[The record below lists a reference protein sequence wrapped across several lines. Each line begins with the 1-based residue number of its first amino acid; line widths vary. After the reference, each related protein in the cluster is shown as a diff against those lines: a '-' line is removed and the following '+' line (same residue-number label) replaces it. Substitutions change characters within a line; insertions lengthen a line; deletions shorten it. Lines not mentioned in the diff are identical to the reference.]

1 MTKEQNDRLVLA
13 FVDIAAALK
22 GLHEEIARAGK
33 RYWPEPG
40 QQREPVLSRVETEED
55 RARKSLGLAD
65 ESVDINKWIS
75 PDWLDELEDEPIG
88 ERTAQW
94 LRDHPPEETKVVNA
108 GAKIAGEARQGG
120 KGIKEVKDK
129 A

>member
-1 MTKEQNDRLVLA
+1 MTKEQNDRLVVAWEL
-13 FVDIAAALK
+13 IAKSLE
-22 GLHEEIARAGK
+22 GLHEEAKRAGK

-40 QQREPVLSRVETEED
+40 QQREAVLSRVETEED

-108 GAKIAGEARQGG
+108 GSKVAGEGRQSG
-120 KGIKEVKDK
+120 KGVKEVKDK